1 MTSPNSSFDELLST
15 TVQLLEDDLFDNILD
30 KNASTAMLKS
40 MGCTGTRDGGPS
52 IVIPVIYANNGSYK
66 RYSGSQQ
73 LNTSFNQT
81 MTSFQYNWKQ
91 VALNIQADGREIL
104 QNSGRSQ
111 NRNLVK
117 ARVEVAKMSYENG
130 FNEDV
135 CSDGSADGGL
145 QVGGW
150 QLLIA
155 DDPTT
160 GSVGGI
166 GRSAYSFAQNQRY
179 RATTDGG
186 AALSAS
192 NIVTYMDRLDI
203 AISAVKGKTKLIL
216 ADNAAFGFYEA
227 AVHPLQRLTDPN
239 AKMAKLGFS
248 TYKYKNAEVV
258 LEPTVSG
265 MPASTM
271 YFIDPEVVELISHSD
286 RNLVRLPTRQ
296 SFNQDAQI
304 EYLAWMGAL
313 CVKNFRRLGVLN
325 ND

>member
-1 MTSPNSSFDELLST
+1 MASPNASFDELLST
-15 TVQLLEDDLFDNILD
+15 TIQYLEEDLFDNILD

-40 MGCTGTRDGGPS
+40 MGCTRTQDGGPK
-52 IVIPVIYANNGSYK
+52 IVQPIIYAQNGSYK

-81 MTSFQYNWKQ
+81 MTSFEYQWKQ

-104 QNSGRSQ
+104 QNSGKSQ
-111 NRNLVK
+111 QRQLVK
-117 ARVEVAKMSYENG
+117 SRYEIAKMTYENE
-130 FNEDV
+130 FNADI
-135 CSDGSADGGL
+135 CSDGTADGGL

-160 GSVGGI
+160 GTVGGI
-166 GRSAYSFAQNQRY
+166 SRSAYTFARNQRY

-216 ADNAAFGFYEA
+216 ADDATFGFYET
-227 AVHPLQRLTDPN
+227 AVHALQRIVDTKGP
-239 AKMAKLGFS
+239 MAKLGFNS
-248 TYKYKNAEVV
+248 YRYKNAEVV

-271 YFIDPEVVELISHSD
+271 YFIDPEVVDLVSHSN
-286 RNLVRLPTRQ
+286 RNLVRLPLRY

>member
-1 MTSPNSSFDELLST
+1 
-15 TVQLLEDDLFDNILD
+15 
-30 KNASTAMLKS
+30 MLKKL
-40 MGCTGTRDGGPS
+40 GCTGTRDGGPS
-52 IVIPVIYANNGSYK
+52 IVMPIIYAQNGSYK
-66 RYSGSQQ
+66 RYSGAQQ

-81 MTSFQYNWKQ
+81 MTSFQYQWKQ

-104 QNSGRSQ
+104 QNSGKSQ
-111 NRNLVK
+111 NRALVK
-117 ARVEVAKMSYENG
+117 SRVEVAKMTYENE
-130 FNEDV
+130 FNSDL
-135 CSDGSADGGL
+135 CSDGAADGGL
-145 QVGGW
+145 QIGGW

-155 DDPTT
+155 DDPFA

-166 GRSAYSFAQNQRY
+166 SRVNYSFARNQRY

-192 NIVTYMDRLDI
+192 NIVSYMDRLDI
-203 AISAVKGKTKLIL
+203 AISAVRGKPKLIL
-216 ADNAAFGFYEA
+216 ADDVTYGFYES

-239 AKMAKLGFS
+239 AVLAKLGFN

-258 LEPTVSG
+258 LEPQISG

-271 YFIDPEVVELISHSD
+271 YFIDPDVVELISHSD
-286 RNLVRLPTRQ
+286 RNLVRLPQRY

>member
-1 MTSPNSSFDELLST
+1 M
-15 TVQLLEDDLFDNILD
+15 LEDDLFDNILY
-30 KNASTAMLKS
+30 KNASTAMLKQY
-40 MGCTGTRDGGPS
+40 GCTGTRDGGPS
-52 IVIPVIYANNGSYK
+52 IVIPIIYADNGSYK
-66 RYSGSQQ
+66 RYSGAQQ

-81 MTSFQYNWKQ
+81 MTSFQYQWKQ
-91 VALNIQADGREIL
+91 TALNIQADGREIL
-104 QNSGRSQ
+104 QNSGKSQ
-111 NRNLVK
+111 NRALVK
-117 ARVEVAKMSYENG
+117 SRVEVAKMSYENA
-130 FNEDV
+130 FNEDI
-135 CSDGSADGGL
+135 CSDGTADGGL
-145 QVGGW
+145 QLGGW

-155 DDPTT
+155 DDPDA

-166 GRSAYSFAQNQRY
+166 SRVSYSFARNQRY

-186 AALSAS
+186 AALAAS

-203 AISAVKGKTKLIL
+203 AISAVRGKTRLIL

-239 AKMAKLGFS
+239 AKLAKLGFS
-248 TYKYKNAEVV
+248 TYKYKSAEVV
-258 LEPTVSG
+258 LEPTDSG
-265 MPASTM
+265 MPDSTM
-271 YFIDPEVVELISHSD
+271 YFIDPDVVELISHAD
-286 RNLVRLPTRQ
+286 RNLVRLPTRY

>member
-1 MTSPNSSFDELLST
+1 MPSPNTSFDELLST
-15 TVQLLEDDLFDNILD
+15 TVQMLEDDLFDNILY
-30 KNASTAMLKS
+30 KNASTAMLKQY
-40 MGCTGTRDGGPS
+40 GCVGTRDGGPS
-52 IVIPVIYANNGSYK
+52 IVIPIIYADNGSYK
-66 RYSGSQQ
+66 RYSGAQQ

-81 MTSFQYNWKQ
+81 MTSFQYQWKQ
-91 VALNIQADGREIL
+91 TALNIQADGREIL
-104 QNSGRSQ
+104 QNSGKSQ
-111 NRNLVK
+111 NRALVK
-117 ARVEVAKMSYENG
+117 SRVEVAKMSYENA
-130 FNEDV
+130 FNEDI
-135 CSDGSADGGL
+135 CSDGTADGGL
-145 QVGGW
+145 QLGGW

-155 DDPTT
+155 DDPAA

-166 GRSAYSFAQNQRY
+166 SRVTYSFARNQRY

-186 AALSAS
+186 AALAAS

-203 AISAVKGKTKLIL
+203 AISAVRGKTRLIL

-239 AKMAKLGFS
+239 AKLAKLGFS
-248 TYKYKNAEVV
+248 TYKYKSAEVV
-258 LEPTVSG
+258 LEPTDSG

-271 YFIDPEVVELISHSD
+271 YFIDPDVVELISHAD
-286 RNLVRLPTRQ
+286 RNLVRLPTRY